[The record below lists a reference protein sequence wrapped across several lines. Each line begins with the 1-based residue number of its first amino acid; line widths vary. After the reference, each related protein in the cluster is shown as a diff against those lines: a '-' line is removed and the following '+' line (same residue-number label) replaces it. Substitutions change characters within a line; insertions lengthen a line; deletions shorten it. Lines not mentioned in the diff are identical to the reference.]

1 MLSAMTAY
9 KARWPAKRTSSM
21 NVLKYN
27 TAKPEALMLA
37 TQADGIG
44 DFLQLL
50 FRRGETYAP
59 AIVRLVL
66 SEIAKQPL
74 AAVEYVKICDAQ
86 TLDELEEINRPAV
99 LALAVRIGRARL
111 IDNKTLLQ
119 QKAGRCG

>member
-1 MLSAMTAY
+1 
-9 KARWPAKRTSSM
+9 
-21 NVLKYN
+21 
-27 TAKPEALMLA
+27 
-37 TQADGIG
+37 
-44 DFLQLL
+44 
-50 FRRGETYAP
+50 
-59 AIVRLVL
+59 LVL

-119 QKAGRCG
+119 QKGW